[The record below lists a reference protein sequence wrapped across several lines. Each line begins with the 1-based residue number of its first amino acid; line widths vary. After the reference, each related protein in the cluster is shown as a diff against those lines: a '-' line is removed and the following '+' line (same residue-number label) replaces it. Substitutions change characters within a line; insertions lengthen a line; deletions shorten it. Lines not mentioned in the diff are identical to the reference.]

1 MGGREGRRGEGG
13 VSGASGEEDGRAR
26 GGGGSRDLFFE
37 RGEEEGF
44 AIGSRPREGG
54 TAEGA
59 GGGRTVRGGD
69 SRARGRGDAP
79 AGRARDGAARG
90 ERRGARVRD
99 AARRGRGSAGV
110 RGGHHRREETRAL
123 FSLVEGRSGGRR
135 RPKRRGPGRSR
146 TRRPRAKTER
156 SVASDGPPGA
166 RESAPRGPG
175 GPAVAIDAHALGTA
189 ANANAGEAR
198 FLKIRRGGPKR
209 SNWRQLACPIPR
221 SQKVVTPF
229 AVQFRETL
237 TVAARTS
244 RFFTPS
250 RHPPAGSER
259 SSFHSRLPSR
269 LPLFCRRIP
278 DSRVLHPPVG
288 VVIPTPSRRSSSSS

>member
-1 MGGREGRRGEGG
+1 MWRGGGKRGRRGG

-26 GGGGSRDLFFE
+26 ARGGGSRDFFFE

-54 TAEGA
+54 AAEGA

-166 RESAPRGPG
+166 RESAPRGG
-175 GPAVAIDAHALGTA
+175 GTRRRDRRALGTA

-198 FLKIRRGGPKR
+198 FLKSKKSAGGAQKI
-209 SNWRQLACPIPR
+209 QLASTGVPNTAFAKSRDSFRCAIPR
-221 SQKVVTPF
+221 NANRRRPHIEILSPVSAPARGLRAFVISLQTPIT
-229 AVQFRETL
+229 A
-237 TVAARTS
+237 
-244 RFFTPS
+244 
-250 RHPPAGSER
+250 PP
-259 SSFHSRLPSR
+259 L
-269 LPLFCRRIP
+269 L
-278 DSRVLHPPVG
+278 
-288 VVIPTPSRRSSSSS
+288 